1 MTTRMRSHSR
11 GLRMPLLALTASA
24 SIVGGVFITAQPAYS
39 INAVVGATGQCVTA
53 ADEGASIIVSS
64 VVPFGAPLHVE
75 GAGWGPGSEASR
87 GFVIVTLDDG
97 QEVRPDGVTLPAWV
111 PMSVQRNKTAW
122 SVAEVST
129 TGTFTADIELPSTW
143 TVGSEHSIMIG
154 DGVTGTYVQVS
165 VTVAEAG
172 EEAHVC
178 SLTPTD
184 DASVEPTDEP
194 SNQPTD
200 EPSTEPDGHATSDA
214 ATDWPTESPAVNASD
229 NAAKPDFDLIDDASR
244 DAASDASASA
254 PSTVAASPSPRVNPS
269 ADASDTSRSS
279 ATPAPSASASSAPSS
294 GGNGS
299 STSVNGG
306 AGSSADA
313 PSPSPSPS
321 AEQESV
327 SASQIG
333 PKAHSEQQ
341 ATNQAVREQE
351 SRLNGWILAGGGL
364 LALLGAIV
372 TVSIVRRSHGLL
384 R

>member
-1 MTTRMRSHSR
+1 MTTQMRSYGR
-11 GLRMPLLALTASA
+11 ALRMPLLALTASA
-24 SIVGGVFITAQPAYS
+24 SIVGGVFVAAQPAYS
-39 INAVVGATGQCVTA
+39 VDGVVGVGGQCLTA
-53 ADEGASIIVSS
+53 ADEGASIVVSS
-64 VVPFGAPLHVE
+64 VVPVGSPLHVE
-75 GAGWGPGSEASR
+75 GSGWGASSETSR

-97 QEVRPDGVTLPAWV
+97 QEVRPAGVTLPAWV
-111 PMSVQRNKTAW
+111 PAAVSRNKAAW

-129 TGTFTADIELPSTW
+129 AGTFSADIELPSTW
-143 TVGSEHSIMIG
+143 AVGSEHSIMIG

-165 VTVAEAG
+165 VTVVEATAQ
-172 EEAHVC
+172 AHVC

-184 DASVEPTDEP
+184 EP
-194 SNQPTD
+194 SREPAD
-200 EPSTEPDGHATSDA
+200 EPSTEPDGHAPSDVV
-214 ATDWPTESPAVNASD
+214 TDGPTNSPAD
-229 NAAKPDFDLIDDASR
+229 NAAKPDVDLTDDASG
-244 DAASDASASA
+244 DTISDASASA
-254 PSTVAASPSPRVNPS
+254 PSTVVAPLSPRATPS

-279 ATPAPSASASSAPSS
+279 VTPTPAASASSAPSS

-299 STSVNGG
+299 SSSGSGG
-306 AGSSADA
+306 AGSTGD
-313 PSPSPSPS
+313 SPSPSPS
-321 AEQESV
+321 EEQESV

-372 TVSIVRRSHGLL
+372 TVNIVRRSHGLL

>member
-24 SIVGGVFITAQPAYS
+24 SIVGGVFIAAQPAYS
-39 INAVVGATGQCVTA
+39 ANEVVGATGQCVTA

-64 VVPFGAPLHVE
+64 VVPSGAPLHVE
-75 GAGWGPGSEASR
+75 GAGWGPSSEVSR

-111 PMSVQRNKTAW
+111 PTSVQRNKTAW

-129 TGTFTADIELPSTW
+129 TGKFSADIELPSTW

-165 VTVAEAG
+165 VKVAEAG
-172 EEAHVC
+172 EQAHVC

-200 EPSTEPDGHATSDA
+200 EPSTEPDGHATSDV
-214 ATDWPTESPAVNASD
+214 ATDGPTESPADNATD
-229 NAAKPDFDLIDDASR
+229 NAAKPDFDLTDDASH

-254 PSTVAASPSPRVNPS
+254 PSTVAASPSPRVTPS
-269 ADASDTSRSS
+269 ADASDTSRAS
-279 ATPAPSASASSAPSS
+279 ATPVPSASASSAPSS
-294 GGNGS
+294 GSNGS
-299 STSVNGG
+299 SVSGDGG

-313 PSPSPSPS
+313 PSPSPS

>member
-24 SIVGGVFITAQPAYS
+24 SIVGGVFIAAQPAYS
-39 INAVVGATGQCVTA
+39 ANEVVGATGQCVTA

-64 VVPFGAPLHVE
+64 VVPSGAPLHVE
-75 GAGWGPGSEASR
+75 GAGWGPSSEASR

-111 PMSVQRNKTAW
+111 PSSVQRNKTAW

-129 TGTFTADIELPSTW
+129 TGKFSADIELPSTW

-172 EEAHVC
+172 EQAHVC

-200 EPSTEPDGHATSDA
+200 EPSTEPDGHATSDV
-214 ATDWPTESPAVNASD
+214 ATDGPTESPADNAAD
-229 NAAKPDFDLIDDASR
+229 NAAKPDVDLTDDASH

-254 PSTVAASPSPRVNPS
+254 PSTVAASPSPRVTPS
-269 ADASDTSRSS
+269 ADTSDTSRSS
-279 ATPAPSASASSAPSS
+279 ATPVPSASASSAPSS

-306 AGSSADA
+306 AGSSDDV
-313 PSPSPSPS
+313 PSSSPS

>member
-1 MTTRMRSHSR
+1 MTTQMRSYGR

-24 SIVGGVFITAQPAYS
+24 SIVGGVFVAAQPAYS
-39 INAVVGATGQCVTA
+39 VDGVVGVSGQCLTA
-53 ADEGASIIVSS
+53 ADEGASIVVSS
-64 VVPFGAPLHVE
+64 VVPVGSPLHVE
-75 GAGWGPGSEASR
+75 GSGWGATSETLH

-111 PMSVQRNKTAW
+111 PASVVRNKTAW

-129 TGTFTADIELPSTW
+129 TGTFSADIELLSTW
-143 TVGSEHSIMIG
+143 VVGSEHSIMIA
-154 DGVTGTYVQVS
+154 DGVTGTYAQVS
-165 VTVAEAG
+165 VTVVEADAQ
-172 EEAHVC
+172 AHAC

-184 DASVEPTDEP
+184 EP
-194 SNQPTD
+194 SAA
-200 EPSTEPDGHATSDA
+200 PDGHATSDV
-214 ATDWPTESPAVNASD
+214 ATDGPTESPADDAVD
-229 NAAKPDFDLIDDASR
+229 NAAKPVVDLTDDASG
-244 DAASDASASA
+244 DAGSDASASA
-254 PSTVAASPSPRVNPS
+254 PPNAPAPRTTPS
-269 ADASDTSRSS
+269 ADASDDASRSS
-279 ATPAPSASASSAPSS
+279 ATPTPSASAASSS

-299 STSVNGG
+299 SSAGG
-306 AGSSADA
+306 GTGSNADA
-313 PSPSPSPS
+313 PSPSASTD
-321 AEQESV
+321 QESV

-372 TVSIVRRSHGLL
+372 TVSIVRRSHGPL

>member
-1 MTTRMRSHSR
+1 MTTQMRSHGR

-24 SIVGGVFITAQPAYS
+24 SIVGGVFVAAQPAYS
-39 INAVVGATGQCVTA
+39 VDGVVGVGGQCLTA
-53 ADEGASIIVSS
+53 ADEGASIVVSS
-64 VVPFGAPLHVE
+64 VVPVGSPLHVE
-75 GAGWGPGSEASR
+75 GSGWGASSETSR

-111 PMSVQRNKTAW
+111 PAAVARNKAAW

-129 TGTFTADIELPSTW
+129 AGAFSADIELPSTW
-143 TVGSEHSIMIG
+143 AVGSEHSIMIG

-165 VTVAEAG
+165 VTVVEATAQ
-172 EEAHVC
+172 AHVC
-178 SLTPTD
+178 SLT
-184 DASVEPTDEP
+184 
-194 SNQPTD
+194 PTD
-200 EPSTEPDGHATSDA
+200 EPSTEPDGHAPSDVVA
-214 ATDWPTESPAVNASD
+214 DGPTNSPAD
-229 NAAKPDFDLIDDASR
+229 NAAKPDVDLIDDASG
-244 DAASDASASA
+244 DAISDASASA
-254 PSTVAASPSPRVNPS
+254 PSTVVAPPSPRATPS
-269 ADASDTSRSS
+269 ADTSDTSRSS
-279 ATPAPSASASSAPSS
+279 VTPTPAASASSAPSS

-299 STSVNGG
+299 SSSGGGG
-306 AGSSADA
+306 AGSTVD
-313 PSPSPSPS
+313 SPSPSPS

-372 TVSIVRRSHGLL
+372 TVNIVRRSHGLL

>member
-1 MTTRMRSHSR
+1 MTTQMRSHGR

-24 SIVGGVFITAQPAYS
+24 SIVGGVFIAAQPAYS
-39 INAVVGATGQCVTA
+39 ANEVVGATGQCVTA

-64 VVPFGAPLHVE
+64 VVPSGAPLHVE
-75 GAGWGPGSEASR
+75 GAGWGPSSEASR

-111 PMSVQRNKTAW
+111 PASVQRNKTAW

-129 TGTFTADIELPSTW
+129 TGKFSADIELPSTW

-172 EEAHVC
+172 EQAHAC

-194 SNQPTD
+194 S
-200 EPSTEPDGHATSDA
+200 TEPDGHATSDV
-214 ATDWPTESPAVNASD
+214 ATDGPTESPADNAAD
-229 NAAKPDFDLIDDASR
+229 NAAKPDFDLTDDASA

-254 PSTVAASPSPRVNPS
+254 PSTAGAPPSPRATPS
-269 ADASDTSRSS
+269 ADASDASRSS
-279 ATPAPSASASSAPSS
+279 VTPTPSASASSAPSS

-313 PSPSPSPS
+313 PSPSPS

-364 LALLGAIV
+364 LTLLGAIV

>member
-1 MTTRMRSHSR
+1 MTTRMRSYGR

-24 SIVGGVFITAQPAYS
+24 SIVGGVFVAAQPAYS
-39 INAVVGATGQCVTA
+39 VDGVVGASGQCLTA
-53 ADEGASIIVSS
+53 ADEGASIVVSS
-64 VVPFGAPLHVE
+64 VVPVGSPLHVE
-75 GAGWGPGSEASR
+75 GSGWGATSETLH

-111 PMSVQRNKTAW
+111 PASVVRNKTAW

-129 TGTFTADIELPSTW
+129 TGTFSADIELPSTW
-143 TVGSEHSIMIG
+143 VVGSEHSIMIG

-165 VTVAEAG
+165 VTVVEADAQ
-172 EEAHVC
+172 AHAC

-184 DASVEPTDEP
+184 EP
-194 SNQPTD
+194 SAA
-200 EPSTEPDGHATSDA
+200 PDGHATSDVV
-214 ATDWPTESPAVNASD
+214 TDVPTESPADDAVD
-229 NAAKPDFDLIDDASR
+229 NAAKPVVDLTDDTSS
-244 DAASDASASA
+244 DAGSDASASA
-254 PSTVAASPSPRVNPS
+254 PPNAPGPRTTPS
-269 ADASDTSRSS
+269 ADASDDASRSS
-279 ATPAPSASASSAPSS
+279 ATPTPSASAASSS

-299 STSVNGG
+299 SSAGG
-306 AGSSADA
+306 GTGSNADA
-313 PSPSPSPS
+313 PSPSASTD
-321 AEQESV
+321 QESV

-372 TVSIVRRSHGLL
+372 TVSIVRRSHGPL

>member
-1 MTTRMRSHSR
+1 MTTQMRSYGR

-24 SIVGGVFITAQPAYS
+24 SIVGGVFVAAQPAYS
-39 INAVVGATGQCVTA
+39 VDGVVGASGQCLTA
-53 ADEGASIIVSS
+53 ADEGASIVVSS
-64 VVPFGAPLHVE
+64 VVPVGSPLHVE
-75 GAGWGPGSEASR
+75 GSGWGATSETLH

-111 PMSVQRNKTAW
+111 PASVVRNKTAW

-129 TGTFTADIELPSTW
+129 TGTFSADIELLSTW
-143 TVGSEHSIMIG
+143 VVGSEHSIMIA
-154 DGVTGTYVQVS
+154 DGVTGTYAQVS
-165 VTVAEAG
+165 VTVVEADAQ
-172 EEAHVC
+172 AHAC

-184 DASVEPTDEP
+184 EP
-194 SNQPTD
+194 SA
-200 EPSTEPDGHATSDA
+200 EPDGHVTSDVV
-214 ATDWPTESPAVNASD
+214 TDGRTESPADDAVD
-229 NAAKPDFDLIDDASR
+229 NAAKPVVDLTDDTSS
-244 DAASDASASA
+244 DAGSDASASA
-254 PSTVAASPSPRVNPS
+254 PPNAPAPRTTPS
-269 ADASDTSRSS
+269 ADASDDASRSS
-279 ATPAPSASASSAPSS
+279 ATPTPSASAASSS

-299 STSVNGG
+299 SSAGG
-306 AGSSADA
+306 GTGSNADA
-313 PSPSPSPS
+313 PSPSASTD
-321 AEQESV
+321 QESV

-372 TVSIVRRSHGLL
+372 MVSIVRRSHGLL

>member
-1 MTTRMRSHSR
+1 MTTQMRSYGR

-24 SIVGGVFITAQPAYS
+24 SIVGGVFVAAQPAYS
-39 INAVVGATGQCVTA
+39 VDGVVGVSGQCLTA
-53 ADEGASIIVSS
+53 ADEGASIVVSS
-64 VVPFGAPLHVE
+64 VVPVGSPLHVE
-75 GAGWGPGSEASR
+75 GSGWGATSETLH

-111 PMSVQRNKTAW
+111 PASVVRNKTAW

-129 TGTFTADIELPSTW
+129 TGTFSADIELPSTW
-143 TVGSEHSIMIG
+143 VVGSEHSIMIG

-165 VTVAEAG
+165 VTVVEADAQ
-172 EEAHVC
+172 AHAC

-184 DASVEPTDEP
+184 EP
-194 SNQPTD
+194 SAA
-200 EPSTEPDGHATSDA
+200 PDGHATSDV
-214 ATDWPTESPAVNASD
+214 ATDGPTESPADDAVD
-229 NAAKPDFDLIDDASR
+229 NAAKPVVDLTDDASG
-244 DAASDASASA
+244 DAGSDASASA
-254 PSTVAASPSPRVNPS
+254 PPQRAGDAGPTYHPS
-269 ADASDTSRSS
+269 ADASDDASRSS
-279 ATPAPSASASSAPSS
+279 ATPTPSASAASSS

-299 STSVNGG
+299 SSAGG
-306 AGSSADA
+306 GTGSNADA
-313 PSPSPSPS
+313 PSPSASTD
-321 AEQESV
+321 QESV

-341 ATNQAVREQE
+341 ATNHAVREQE

-372 TVSIVRRSHGLL
+372 TVSIVRRSHGPL

>member
-1 MTTRMRSHSR
+1 MTKQMRSHSR

-24 SIVGGVFITAQPAYS
+24 SIVGGVFIAAQPAYS
-39 INAVVGATGQCVTA
+39 ANEVVGATGQCVTA

-64 VVPFGAPLHVE
+64 VVPSGAPLHVE
-75 GAGWGPGSEASR
+75 GAGWGASSEASR

-111 PMSVQRNKTAW
+111 PTSVQRNKTAW

-129 TGTFTADIELPSTW
+129 TGTFSADIALPSTW

-165 VTVAEAG
+165 VKVAEAG
-172 EEAHVC
+172 EQAHVC

-200 EPSTEPDGHATSDA
+200 EPSTEPDGHATSDV
-214 ATDWPTESPAVNASD
+214 ATDGPTESPADNAAD
-229 NAAKPDFDLIDDASR
+229 NAAKPDFDLTDDASR

-254 PSTVAASPSPRVNPS
+254 PSTVAASPSPRVTPS

-294 GGNGS
+294 GGNAS
-299 STSVNGG
+299 SASVNGG

-313 PSPSPSPS
+313 PSPSPS

>member
-24 SIVGGVFITAQPAYS
+24 SIVGGVFIAAQPAYS
-39 INAVVGATGQCVTA
+39 ANEVVGATGQCVTA

-64 VVPFGAPLHVE
+64 VVPSGAPLHVE
-75 GAGWGPGSEASR
+75 GAGWGPSSEVSR

-97 QEVRPDGVTLPAWV
+97 QEVRPDGVALPAWV
-111 PMSVQRNKTAW
+111 PTSVQRNKTAW

-129 TGTFTADIELPSTW
+129 TGKFSADIELPSTW

-165 VTVAEAG
+165 VKVAEAG
-172 EEAHVC
+172 EQAHVC

-200 EPSTEPDGHATSDA
+200 EPSTEPDGHATSDV
-214 ATDWPTESPAVNASD
+214 ATDGPTESPADNATD
-229 NAAKPDFDLIDDASR
+229 NAAKPDFDLTDDASH

-254 PSTVAASPSPRVNPS
+254 PSTVAASPSPRVTPS

-279 ATPAPSASASSAPSS
+279 ATPVPSASASSAPSS
-294 GGNGS
+294 GSNGS
-299 STSVNGG
+299 SVSGDGG

-313 PSPSPSPS
+313 PSPSPS

-364 LALLGAIV
+364 LALFGAIV

>member
-1 MTTRMRSHSR
+1 MTTQMRSYGR

-24 SIVGGVFITAQPAYS
+24 SIVGGVFVAAQPAYS
-39 INAVVGATGQCVTA
+39 VDGVVGVSGQCLTA
-53 ADEGASIIVSS
+53 ADEGASIVVSS
-64 VVPFGAPLHVE
+64 VVPVGSPLHVA
-75 GAGWGPGSEASR
+75 GSGWGATSETLH

-111 PMSVQRNKTAW
+111 PASVVRNKTAW

-129 TGTFTADIELPSTW
+129 TGTFSADIELLSTW
-143 TVGSEHSIMIG
+143 VVGSEHSIMIT
-154 DGVTGTYVQVS
+154 DGVTGTYAQVS
-165 VTVAEAG
+165 VTVVEADAQ
-172 EEAHVC
+172 AHAC

-184 DASVEPTDEP
+184 EP
-194 SNQPTD
+194 SA
-200 EPSTEPDGHATSDA
+200 EPVGHATSDVVA
-214 ATDWPTESPAVNASD
+214 DGPMESPADDAVD
-229 NAAKPDFDLIDDASR
+229 NAAKPVVDLTDDASS
-244 DAASDASASA
+244 DAGSDASASA
-254 PSTVAASPSPRVNPS
+254 PPNAPAPRTTPS
-269 ADASDTSRSS
+269 ADASDDASRSS
-279 ATPAPSASASSAPSS
+279 ATPTPSASASSASSS

-299 STSVNGG
+299 SSASGG
-306 AGSSADA
+306 TGSNADA
-313 PSPSPSPS
+313 PSPSAS
-321 AEQESV
+321 ADRESV

-372 TVSIVRRSHGLL
+372 MVSIVRRSHGLL

>member
-24 SIVGGVFITAQPAYS
+24 SIVGGVFIAAQPAYS
-39 INAVVGATGQCVTA
+39 ANEVVGATGQCVTA

-64 VVPFGAPLHVE
+64 VVPSGAPLHVE
-75 GAGWGPGSEASR
+75 GAGWGPSSEASR

-111 PMSVQRNKTAW
+111 PSSVQRNKAAW

-129 TGTFTADIELPSTW
+129 TGKFSADIELPSTW

-172 EEAHVC
+172 EQAHVC

-200 EPSTEPDGHATSDA
+200 EPSTEPDGHATSDV
-214 ATDWPTESPAVNASD
+214 ATDGPTESPADNAAD
-229 NAAKPDFDLIDDASR
+229 NAAKPDVDLTDDASH

-254 PSTVAASPSPRVNPS
+254 PSTVAASPSPRVTPS
-269 ADASDTSRSS
+269 ADTSDTSRSS
-279 ATPAPSASASSAPSS
+279 ATPVPSASASSAPSS

-306 AGSSADA
+306 AGSSDDV
-313 PSPSPSPS
+313 PSSSPS

>member
-1 MTTRMRSHSR
+1 MRSYGR

-24 SIVGGVFITAQPAYS
+24 SIVGGVFVAAQPAYS
-39 INAVVGATGQCVTA
+39 VDGVVGVSGQCLTA
-53 ADEGASIIVSS
+53 ADEGASIVVSS
-64 VVPFGAPLHVE
+64 VVPVGSPLHVE
-75 GAGWGPGSEASR
+75 GSGWGATSETLH

-111 PMSVQRNKTAW
+111 PASVVRNKTAW

-129 TGTFTADIELPSTW
+129 TGTFSADIELPSTW
-143 TVGSEHSIMIG
+143 VVGSEHSIMIG

-165 VTVAEAG
+165 VTVVEADAQ
-172 EEAHVC
+172 AHAC

-184 DASVEPTDEP
+184 EP
-194 SNQPTD
+194 SAA
-200 EPSTEPDGHATSDA
+200 PDGHATSDV
-214 ATDWPTESPAVNASD
+214 ATDGPTESPADDAVD
-229 NAAKPDFDLIDDASR
+229 NAAKPVVDLTDDASG
-244 DAASDASASA
+244 DAGSDASASA
-254 PSTVAASPSPRVNPS
+254 PPNAPATPAPRTAPS
-269 ADASDTSRSS
+269 ADASDDVSRSS
-279 ATPAPSASASSAPSS
+279 ATPTPSASASSASSS

-299 STSVNGG
+299 SSASGG
-306 AGSSADA
+306 TGSNADA
-313 PSPSPSPS
+313 PSPSAS
-321 AEQESV
+321 ADRESV

-372 TVSIVRRSHGLL
+372 TVSIVRRSHGPL

>member
-1 MTTRMRSHSR
+1 
-11 GLRMPLLALTASA
+11 MPLLALTASA
-24 SIVGGVFITAQPAYS
+24 SIVGGVFVAAQPAYS
-39 INAVVGATGQCVTA
+39 VDGVVGASGQCLTA
-53 ADEGASIIVSS
+53 ADEGASIVVSS
-64 VVPFGAPLHVE
+64 VVPVGSPLHVE
-75 GAGWGPGSEASR
+75 GSGWGATSETLH

-111 PMSVQRNKTAW
+111 PASVVRNKTAW

-129 TGTFTADIELPSTW
+129 TGTFSADIELLSTW
-143 TVGSEHSIMIG
+143 VVGSEHSIMIG

-165 VTVAEAG
+165 VTVVEADAQ
-172 EEAHVC
+172 AHAC

-184 DASVEPTDEP
+184 EP
-194 SNQPTD
+194 SA
-200 EPSTEPDGHATSDA
+200 EPDGHVTSDVV
-214 ATDWPTESPAVNASD
+214 TDGRTESPADDAVD
-229 NAAKPDFDLIDDASR
+229 NAAKPVVDLTDDASG
-244 DAASDASASA
+244 DAGSDASASA
-254 PSTVAASPSPRVNPS
+254 PPNAPATPALRTTPS
-269 ADASDTSRSS
+269 ADASDDASRSS
-279 ATPAPSASASSAPSS
+279 ATPTPSASASSASSS

-299 STSVNGG
+299 SSASGG
-306 AGSSADA
+306 TGSNADA
-313 PSPSPSPS
+313 PSPSAS
-321 AEQESV
+321 ADRESV

-372 TVSIVRRSHGLL
+372 TVSIVRRSHGPL

>member
-1 MTTRMRSHSR
+1 MTTQMRSYGR

-24 SIVGGVFITAQPAYS
+24 SIVGGVFVAAQPAYS
-39 INAVVGATGQCVTA
+39 VDGVVGASGQCLTA
-53 ADEGASIIVSS
+53 ADEGASIVVSS
-64 VVPFGAPLHVE
+64 VVPVGSPLHVE
-75 GAGWGPGSEASR
+75 GSGWGATSETLH

-111 PMSVQRNKTAW
+111 PASVVRNKTAW

-129 TGTFTADIELPSTW
+129 TGTFSADIELPSTW
-143 TVGSEHSIMIG
+143 VVGSEHSIMIG

-165 VTVAEAG
+165 VTVVEADAQ
-172 EEAHVC
+172 AHAC

-184 DASVEPTDEP
+184 EP
-194 SNQPTD
+194 SAA
-200 EPSTEPDGHATSDA
+200 PDGHATSDV
-214 ATDWPTESPAVNASD
+214 ATDGPTESPADDAVD
-229 NAAKPDFDLIDDASR
+229 NAAKPVVDLTDDASG
-244 DAASDASASA
+244 DAGSDASASA
-254 PSTVAASPSPRVNPS
+254 PPNAPATPAPRTIPS
-269 ADASDTSRSS
+269 ADASDDASRSS
-279 ATPAPSASASSAPSS
+279 ATPTPSASASSASSS

-299 STSVNGG
+299 SSAGG
-306 AGSSADA
+306 GTGSNADA
-313 PSPSPSPS
+313 PSPSASTD
-321 AEQESV
+321 QESV

-372 TVSIVRRSHGLL
+372 TVSIVRRSHGPL

>member
-24 SIVGGVFITAQPAYS
+24 SIVGGVFIAAQPAYS
-39 INAVVGATGQCVTA
+39 ANEVVGATGQCVTA

-64 VVPFGAPLHVE
+64 VVPSGAPLHVE
-75 GAGWGPGSEASR
+75 GAGWGPSSEASR

-111 PMSVQRNKTAW
+111 PTSVQRNKTAW

-129 TGTFTADIELPSTW
+129 TGKFSADIELPSTW

-165 VTVAEAG
+165 VKVAEAG
-172 EEAHVC
+172 EQAHVC

-200 EPSTEPDGHATSDA
+200 EPSTEPDGHATSDV
-214 ATDWPTESPAVNASD
+214 ATDGPTESPADNAAD
-229 NAAKPDFDLIDDASR
+229 NAAKPDFDLTDDASH
-244 DAASDASASA
+244 DAVSDASASA
-254 PSTVAASPSPRVNPS
+254 PSTVAASPSPRVTPS
-269 ADASDTSRSS
+269 AGASDTSRSS

-313 PSPSPSPS
+313 PSPSPS

-364 LALLGAIV
+364 LALFGAIV

>member
-1 MTTRMRSHSR
+1 MTTQMRSHGR

-24 SIVGGVFITAQPAYS
+24 SIVGGVFVAAQPAYS
-39 INAVVGATGQCVTA
+39 VDGVVGVGGQCLTA
-53 ADEGASIIVSS
+53 ADEGASIVVSS
-64 VVPFGAPLHVE
+64 VVPVGSPLHVE
-75 GAGWGPGSEASR
+75 GSGWGASSETSR

-111 PMSVQRNKTAW
+111 PAAVARNKAAW

-129 TGTFTADIELPSTW
+129 AGEFSADIELPSTW
-143 TVGSEHSIMIG
+143 AVGSEHSIMIG

-165 VTVAEAG
+165 VTVVEAT
-172 EEAHVC
+172 EQAHAC

-184 DASVEPTDEP
+184 EP
-194 SNQPTD
+194 SRVPAD
-200 EPSTEPDGHATSDA
+200 EPSTEPDGHATSDV
-214 ATDWPTESPAVNASD
+214 ATDGPTDSPADNAAD
-229 NAAKPDFDLIDDASR
+229 NAAKPDVDLTDDASR
-244 DAASDASASA
+244 DTISDASPAL
-254 PSTVAASPSPRVNPS
+254 PRLWWLLRPLARPPS

-279 ATPAPSASASSAPSS
+279 VTPTPSASASSAASS

-299 STSVNGG
+299 SSSASGD
-306 AGSSADA
+306 AGSNAGA
-313 PSPSPSPS
+313 PSPSPS

-364 LALLGAIV
+364 LALLGAVV